1 MVPKLFRTQ
10 GTLEFPRQQQLFL
23 GPAHS
28 DLQRAMEYAAVQAL
42 RRIHGEMML
51 RQDESADANGV
62 SSLAEIRRLLEG
74 HGVEAAWVLEDV
86 RTLKEDSI
94 AN

>member
-1 MVPKLFRTQ
+1 
-10 GTLEFPRQQQLFL
+10 
-23 GPAHS
+23 
-28 DLQRAMEYAAVQAL
+28 
-42 RRIHGEMML
+42 MML
-51 RQDESADANGV
+51 RQDESDDANGV
-62 SSLAEIRRLLEG
+62 SSLAEIRGLLEG